1 MTKTLTITMSDEQYE
16 ALQAAATR
24 AQRSPEEQA
33 AVTLAE
39 RLNESIQL
47 MAGTPDEAERSKAM
61 LFAVMRAR
69 GHLVDPATLPP
80 YPGVDE
86 IPPEGTPERKR
97 FEEELG
103 NELSDALEQS
113 GLSILD
119 LIERR

>member
-33 AVTLAE
+33 TVTLAE
-39 RLNESIQL
+39 RLHGLPDGEL
-47 MAGTPDEAERSKAM
+47 PGTSKEDPLIAI
-61 LFAVMRAR
+61 MRAR
-69 GHLVDPATLPP
+69 GHLVDPTTLPP

-86 IPPEGTPERKR
+86 IPPEGTPERKQ